1 MNVSLEISYYPL
13 MEGYSDAV
21 KEFIRLLEN
30 HKNITLESGTM
41 SSTVYGEYKV
51 VMDLLTQS
59 LKPLMEQYPSVF
71 VLKISNACSKCN
83 NT

>member
-1 MNVSLEISYYPL
+1 MKISLEVSYYPL
-13 MEGYSDAV
+13 LDHYSDAV
-21 KEFIRLLEN
+21 KEFIRLLAN

-41 SSTVYGEYKV
+41 SSTVYGAYED
-51 VMDLLTQS
+51 VMDLLNES

-71 VLKISNACSKCN
+71 VLKISNACKTCD